1 MQGQLKGEPLTVQVT
16 SECAHCGERIGLEID
31 NKARSRVIDS
41 ATDPIAFIPDVDFSR
56 LADKCIT
63 DAF

>member
-1 MQGQLKGEPLTVQVT
+1 VQVT
-16 SECAHCGERIGLEID
+16 SACAHCGERIGLEID
-31 NKARSRVIDS
+31 SKAQARRINS
-41 ATDPIAFIPDVDFSR
+41 ASNPIAFIPDVDFSR